1 MLLSELQSKD
11 IINIDSGAKIGFI
24 GDIEIDVT
32 VGVITYLIVTIS
44 QKWFGLIGS
53 EEELK
58 IPWTNIVKIGTD
70 VILIRL
76 IKHCLMRKSEQ
87 L

>member
-11 IINIDSGAKIGFI
+11 IINIDSGEKVGFV

-32 VGVITYLIVTIS
+32 VGVVTYLIVTIS
-44 QKWFGLIGS
+44 QKWFGLLGN

-70 VILIRL
+70 VILVRL
-76 IKHCLMRKSEQ
+76 N
-87 L
+87 

>member
-70 VILIRL
+70 VTLI
-76 IKHCLMRKSEQ
+76 Q
-87 L
+87 LD

>member
-58 IPWTNIVKIGTD
+58 IPWTNNRQNWNGCNLNSIG
-70 VILIRL
+70 
-76 IKHCLMRKSEQ
+76 
-87 L
+87 

>member
-44 QKWFGLIGS
+44 QKLFGLIGS

-76 IKHCLMRKSEQ
+76 D
-87 L
+87 